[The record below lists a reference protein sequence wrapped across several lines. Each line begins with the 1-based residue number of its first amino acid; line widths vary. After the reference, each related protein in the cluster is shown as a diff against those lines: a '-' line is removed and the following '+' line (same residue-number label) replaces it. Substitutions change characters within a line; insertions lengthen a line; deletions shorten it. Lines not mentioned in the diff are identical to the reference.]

1 MELPLTLTNDVAI
14 VLVIGLTVAFL
25 IEAVKHT
32 RINGQLSTLLVDLI
46 TLILGL
52 AGGLIAMYVNGG
64 TFAQYVSIGLT
75 GGMASPYIY
84 NVIKKITGG
93 KYTKTVGEE

>member
-25 IEAVKHT
+25 VEAVKHT

-64 TFAQYVSIGLT
+64 TFSQYVAIGLT

-84 NVIKKITGG
+84 DVIKKITGG
-93 KYTKTVGEE
+93 KYTKTVGEV